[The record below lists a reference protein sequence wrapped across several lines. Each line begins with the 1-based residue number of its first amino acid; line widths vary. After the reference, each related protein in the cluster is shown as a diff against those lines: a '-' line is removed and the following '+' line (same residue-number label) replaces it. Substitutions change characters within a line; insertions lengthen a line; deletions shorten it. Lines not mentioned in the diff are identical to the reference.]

1 MPIQQISLGARPKGE
16 GGDTWRE
23 GSEKING
30 NFQNLDERVEHA
42 QSTADE
48 KTKNESDSYLLN
60 RQNHTGTQAIS
71 SVAGLSDA
79 LNGKQGNLTAG
90 ENITIEGGVIS
101 AASAQLYD
109 GVDSTSET
117 EAATANSV
125 KTAYDKAVT
134 AQSTADEK
142 TKNESDSYLL
152 NRQNHTG
159 TQAISSVAGLSDA
172 LNGKQGNLTAG
183 ENITIEGGVISA
195 ASAQLYDGV
204 DSTSETEAA
213 TANSVK
219 TAYDKAVTAQSTA
232 DEKTKNES
240 DSYLLNRQNH
250 TGTQAISSVAGLSDA
265 LNGKQGN
272 LTAGD
277 NITIEDG
284 VISVEPVDATTEV
297 KGVTRFATTTEAKT
311 GTDVTIAIT
320 PASLLSVLNAIALT
334 ANMVPHDVALQ
345 RAVNT
350 TYTNTSTGLRL
361 VCVGF
366 RMPTGA
372 NVQMLVDGY
381 AQGFVTKLSGS
392 GDEYLSLWG
401 LVPPGKN
408 YRFEVIGGAPV
419 VVLCVEYFV

>member
-30 NFQNLDERVEHA
+30 NFQNLDERVEH
-42 QSTADE
+42 
-48 KTKNESDSYLLN
+48 
-60 RQNHTGTQAIS
+60 
-71 SVAGLSDA
+71 
-79 LNGKQGNLTAG
+79 
-90 ENITIEGGVIS
+90 
-101 AASAQLYD
+101 
-109 GVDSTSET
+109 
-117 EAATANSV
+117 
-125 KTAYDKAVT
+125 